1 VISPR
6 SNDPHGNND
15 RERESLRGRFRAA
28 TELAIGNFIDRATVA
43 FDELHGAIDDGDDEM
58 LARYYL
64 GVGLLLFKRRSIV
77 EALATLQR
85 AIAAARRYGDAGLLG
100 GMLTNFATAS
110 AQDGSV
116 TEAIASLEEFESL
129 QSQAPRSFAGP
140 LSMAETLLVAGSLRR
155 AAQVLH
161 ELYDRY
167 VDTAGLIGAAT
178 VGIPLGV
185 CLEDDVL
192 LSKSRDV
199 ALLDIAFIRG
209 EQWLTG
215 PLVESF
221 CMLYEHENRRAEHDE
236 LLSSALDRM
245 TTVDNS
251 VPLAVR
257 AARLGDA
264 RRLPQLAKMVDADC
278 PGLDGLHA
286 ARKTWFEAT
295 VAARHGRTTAATRLG
310 VRAAE
315 GFAAAQRPLLRAGA
329 LVSAGMP
336 DEAQAVLRF
345 CGAVAFPKMRWAAT
359 ATRHGAT
366 ELTAR
371 ELEVARLAA
380 NGLSNRAIAEALD
393 VSERTVHRHCES
405 IFGKLGIHS
414 RWQLPAAL
422 SDIPNGG

>member
-1 VISPR
+1 VLSPR
-6 SNDPHGNND
+6 SNDPHGAND

-28 TELAIGNFIDRATVA
+28 TELAIGNFVDRATAA
-43 FDELHGAIDDGDDEM
+43 FEELQHGVDDGDDEM
-58 LARYYL
+58 LARYHL
-64 GVGLLLFKRRSIV
+64 GVGLLLFKRRSID
-77 EALATLQR
+77 EAFATLQR
-85 AIAAARRYGDAGLLG
+85 AIAAARRYGDPALLG

-110 AQDGSV
+110 AQDGSIA
-116 TEAIASLEEFESL
+116 EAIAALDEFESL

-140 LSMAETLLVAGSLRR
+140 LSMVEALFVAGALRR

-161 ELYDRY
+161 ELYERY

-178 VGIPLGV
+178 VGIPLGMY
-185 CLEDDVL
+185 LEDDVL

-209 EQWLTG
+209 EQWLSG

-221 CMLYEHENRRAEHDE
+221 CLLYEHENRRAEHDE
-236 LLSSALDRM
+236 LLGSALERM

-251 VPLAVR
+251 APLAVR

-264 RRLPQLAKMVDADC
+264 RRLPQLAKMIEADC
-278 PGLDGLHA
+278 PGATGLHS
-286 ARKTWFEAT
+286 ARKLWFEAT
-295 VAARHGRTTAATRLG
+295 VAARHGRATAATRLG

-315 GFAAAQRPLLRAGA
+315 GFAESRRPLFRAAA
-329 LVSAGMP
+329 LASAGMP
-336 DEAQAVLRF
+336 DNAEAVLRF
-345 CGAVAFPKMRWAAT
+345 CGAVAFPQMRWAAT
-359 ATRHGAT
+359 ATRHGST

-380 NGLSNRAIAEALD
+380 NGLSNRAIAETLD

-414 RWQLPAAL
+414 RWQLSGAL
-422 SDIPNGG
+422 ERTF